1 MNFEQY
7 LQNKGLSERTI
18 KDYRSQ
24 VRWHERFLDQRGKSP
39 ECATKKDLLDYLQS
53 EERPISRYQVIRK
66 QPLSNQTKRVILGIL
81 KHYYSYLMQQGLVA
95 QNLTQFIRI
104 RGIKKR
110 ELQRLFSEEE
120 LEQLCELLYQETC
133 RIEQPT
139 LQQQKDYLLLT
150 LVAYQG
156 LPIHEVARLERSDLD
171 LRKGILKVRG
181 SNKTN
186 ARTLPLKAAQI
197 GMFMQYFGQH
207 ERADLVSS
215 PGCVDFLKRLLRQLC
230 PRYRNFI
237 QVRASVITC
246 WIKQHGLRKAQYLAG
261 HRYISS
267 TEHYLHN
274 DFEQLQNDLDLFH
287 PLN

>member
-1 MNFEQY
+1 
-7 LQNKGLSERTI
+7 
-18 KDYRSQ
+18 
-24 VRWHERFLDQRGKSP
+24 
-39 ECATKKDLLDYLQS
+39 
-53 EERPISRYQVIRK
+53 
-66 QPLSNQTKRVILGIL
+66 
-81 KHYYSYLMQQGLVA
+81 
-95 QNLTQFIRI
+95 
-104 RGIKKR
+104 
-110 ELQRLFSEEE
+110 
-120 LEQLCELLYQETC
+120 
-133 RIEQPT
+133 
-139 LQQQKDYLLLT
+139 
-150 LVAYQG
+150 
-156 LPIHEVARLERSDLD
+156 
-171 LRKGILKVRG
+171 
-181 SNKTN
+181 
-186 ARTLPLKAAQI
+186 
-197 GMFMQYFGQH
+197 MFMQYFGQH

>member
-1 MNFEQY
+1 MSFEQY
-7 LQNKGLSERTI
+7 LQGKGLSERVI
-18 KDYRSQ
+18 KSYRAEVSRHQ
-24 VRWHERFLDQRGKSP
+24 RFLDQQGKSP
-39 ECATKKDLLDYLQS
+39 EGATKKDLLDYLQS
-53 EERPISRYQVIRK
+53 DSRLAVRHRTVK
-66 QPLSNQTKRVILGIL
+66 RPLSNRTKRGILGIL
-81 KHYYSYLMQQGLVA
+81 NHYYSYLMQQGRTV
-95 QNLTQFIRI
+95 QNPTRFIRI

-110 ELQRLFSEEE
+110 ELYRLFTEEE

-133 RIEQPT
+133 RMERPT

-156 LPIHEVARLERSDLD
+156 LQVHEVARLERSDLD
-171 LRKGILKVRG
+171 LHKGILQVRG
-181 SNKTN
+181 GRKTN

-197 GMFMQYFGQH
+197 GLFMQYFGQQ
-207 ERADLVSS
+207 EEAGLVSS
-215 PGCVDFLKRLLRQLC
+215 KNYLHSLNGLLRRLC
-230 PRYRNFI
+230 PHYCNFI
-237 QVRASVITC
+237 QLRASVITC

-274 DFEQLQNDLDLFH
+274 DLEQLQNDLDLFH